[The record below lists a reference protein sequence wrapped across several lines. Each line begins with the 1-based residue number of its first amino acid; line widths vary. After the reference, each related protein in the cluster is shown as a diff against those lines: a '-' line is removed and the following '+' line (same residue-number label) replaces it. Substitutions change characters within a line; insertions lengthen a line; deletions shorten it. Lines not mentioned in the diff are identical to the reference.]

1 MIEVVEEAEVEAE
14 VVVVKEMGKEVEGVV
29 DVRMMIV
36 EVLADAVLEVV
47 AEIAVAAMAVRI
59 RQMTEIMM
67 EYILVQV

>member
-1 MIEVVEEAEVEAE
+1 MQSKASLVLL
-14 VVVVKEMGKEVEGVV
+14 KEMGKEVEGVV

-36 EVLADAVLEVV
+36 EVGADAVLEVV

>member
-1 MIEVVEEAEVEAE
+1 
-14 VVVVKEMGKEVEGVV
+14 MGKEVEGVV

-36 EVLADAVLEVV
+36 EVGADAVLEVV